1 MTRLP
6 PLTIRVRLALLYTGL
21 LAAALVAFGG
31 GVYVVLS
38 RELEAS
44 FDASLVANAAH
55 AAGAVA
61 QDLNAAGGLAPTP
74 RIVSQLA
81 STGGRILVLDPAGR
95 EIADSAPPA
104 EPALPVTPDDIAT
117 ANHDGHSIHEHP
129 VPGDVLRIT
138 VQTVRGADGATLGY
152 VVWADSTRP
161 LRSLL
166 DTVRLALLLGG
177 VAVTLL
183 ALVGGLFLARR
194 ALAPVADV
202 TDTARAIALSGDLGA
217 RVEHPGTP
225 DEVGELALA
234 FNEMLAA
241 LEASHLALQRFLG
254 DASHQLRTPLTVIRA
269 NLDLA
274 TRPGLDA
281 TERSAILSDARD
293 EAERMGRLIADLLS
307 LARAESGARL
317 TFQPVELDALLV
329 DCVRRERQAAT
340 HVRMSVAAVQPV
352 VVEGD
357 ADRLR
362 ELFGIV
368 LDNAARYTP
377 AGGRVTARLVVRD
390 ATAVVTIDD
399 TGIGIDAEDAAHLF
413 ERLYRGREARALRPS
428 GTGLGLAIARW
439 IADAHGAAISLSPL
453 PEGGTRVEIAIP
465 ARPRWPDTAEAPARE
480 G

>member
-1 MTRLP
+1 MSRLP
-6 PLTIRVRLALLYTGL
+6 PLSIRLRLALLYAGL
-21 LAAALVAFGG
+21 LAAALVVFGG

-38 RELEAS
+38 QELQSS
-44 FDASLVANAAH
+44 FDASLVANAEH
-55 AAGAVA
+55 AAGAVG
-61 QDLNAAGGLAPTP
+61 QDLAPDGSLAPTP
-74 RIVSQLA
+74 RLVSQLA
-81 STGGRILVLDPAGR
+81 STGGRVIVLDRAGR

-104 EPALPVTPDDIAT
+104 EPALPVTPQDIA
-117 ANHDGHSIHEHP
+117 AADNHGHSIHEHP
-129 VPGDVLRIT
+129 VPGDVLRMT
-138 VQTVRGADGATLGY
+138 AQTVAGPDGATLGY
-152 VVWADSTRP
+152 VLWADSTRP

-166 DTVRLALLLGG
+166 DEVRIALLLGG

-183 ALVGGLFLARR
+183 AMVGGLLLARR

-202 TDTARAIALSGDLGA
+202 TDTARAIALSGDFGA

-225 DEVGELALA
+225 DEVGQLALA

-241 LEASHLALQRFLG
+241 LAASHQALQRFLG

-281 TERSAILSDARD
+281 DERSAILGDARD

-317 TFQPVELDALLV
+317 TFGRVELDALLV
-329 DCVRRERQAAT
+329 ESVRRHRQAAT
-340 HVRMSVAAVQPV
+340 HVRMSVAAVEPV

-377 AGGRVTARLVVRD
+377 SGGRVTARLDTRGGM
-390 ATAVVTIDD
+390 AVVTVDD

-413 ERLYRGREARALRPS
+413 ERLYRGRQARALRPS

-439 IADAHGAAISLSPL
+439 IADAHGATISLSPL
-453 PEGGTRVEIAIP
+453 PDGGTRVEIAIP
-465 ARPRWPDTAEAPARE
+465 ARP

>member
-1 MTRLP
+1 MSRLP
-6 PLTIRVRLALLYTGL
+6 RLSIRVRLALLYTGL
-21 LAAALVAFGG
+21 LAAALAAFGG
-31 GVYVVLS
+31 GMYVVLS
-38 RELEAS
+38 RELESS
-44 FDASLVANAAH
+44 FDASLVANAEH
-55 AAGAVA
+55 AAGAIA
-61 QDLNAAGGLAPTP
+61 QDLNAAGGLTP
-74 RIVSQLA
+74 SPRLVSQLA
-81 STGGRILVLDPAGR
+81 STGGRILVLDPSGR

-104 EPALPVTPDDIAT
+104 EPALPVTPDDIA
-117 ANHDGHSIHEHP
+117 AADHNGHSIHEHP

-138 VQTVRGADGATLGY
+138 VQTVRGPDASTLGY

-177 VAVTLL
+177 LAVTAL
-183 ALVGGLFLARR
+183 ALIGGLFLARR
-194 ALAPVADV
+194 ALAPVADM
-202 TDTARAIALSGDLGA
+202 TDTARAIALSGDFGA
-217 RVEHPGTP
+217 RVEGPGTA
-225 DEVGELALA
+225 DEVGELAAA

-241 LEASHLALQRFLG
+241 LESSHLALQRFLG

-274 TRPGLDA
+274 TRPDFDE
-281 TERSAILSDARD
+281 TERSAILDDARD

-317 TFQPVELDALLV
+317 SFQPVELDALLV
-329 DCVRRERQAAT
+329 DSVRRHRQAAP
-340 HVRMSVAAVQPV
+340 HVRMSVAAVEPV

-377 AGGRVTARLVVRD
+377 PGGSVTARLTTRD
-390 ATAVVTIDD
+390 GAAVVTVDD
-399 TGIGIDAEDAAHLF
+399 TGIGVDAEDADHLF
-413 ERLYRGREARALRPS
+413 ERLYRGRRARQIRPS

-439 IADAHGAAISLSPL
+439 IADAHGATISLSPR
-453 PEGGTRVEIAIP
+453 PAGGTRAEIVLP
-465 ARPRWPDTAEAPARE
+465 ARTS
-480 G
+480 

>member
-6 PLTIRVRLALLYTGL
+6 RLSIRLRLALLYAGL
-21 LAAALVAFGG
+21 LAAALAVFGG
-31 GVYVVLS
+31 GMYVVLS

-44 FDASLVANAAH
+44 FDDSLVANAEH

-61 QDLNAAGGLAPTP
+61 QDVDAQGVLSPSP
-74 RIVSQLA
+74 RLVSQLA
-81 STGGRILVLDPAGR
+81 STGGRVLVLDVTGR

-104 EPALPVTPDDIAT
+104 DPALPVSQDDLAA
-117 ANHDGHSIHEHP
+117 ANRRDHNIHEHP
-129 VPGDVLRIT
+129 VPGDVLRVT
-138 VQTVRGADGATLGY
+138 VQAVQGVTGANLGY

-183 ALVGGLFLARR
+183 ALAGGLLLARR

-202 TDTARAIALSGDLGA
+202 TETARAIALSGDFGA
-217 RVEHPGTP
+217 RVEDHRAS
-225 DEVGELALA
+225 DEVGELTRA

-241 LEASHLALQRFLG
+241 LEDSHLALQRFLG

-274 TRPGLDA
+274 KRPDVDA
-281 TERSAILSDARD
+281 AERASILGDARE

-317 TFQPVELDALLV
+317 AFAPVELDALLV
-329 DCVRRERQAAT
+329 DSVRRQRQAAA
-340 HVRMSVAAVQPV
+340 HVRMTVAAVEPV

-357 ADRLR
+357 RDRLR
-362 ELFGIV
+362 ELLGIV

-377 AGGRVTARLVVRD
+377 PGGSVTARLAVADGR
-390 ATAVVTIDD
+390 ATVTIDD
-399 TGIGIDAEDAAHLF
+399 TGIGIDADDAAHLF
-413 ERLYRGREARALRPS
+413 ERLYRGPRARQLRPS
-428 GTGLGLAIARW
+428 GTGLGLAIAHW
-439 IADAHGAAISLSPL
+439 IADAHCATITLAPR

-465 ARPRWPDTAEAPARE
+465 TKAAAPA
-480 G
+480 